1 MMKCQVEHITV
12 KNEDKNM
19 NPTIKIKFISRKEKF
34 ITNNNIDNS
43 NISFDIKETTK
54 KTDLKYEEKDTNLNT
69 NIISQEINQD
79 FPDKLEENTL
89 DSILIPSYPSTCVT
103 KGSYLDELILSS
115 TNVATLCTNNSQNLN
130 LNVATQSSLFPD
142 IEYSPVPEKEY
153 YDDILKE
160 LLIEEKKLEEYK
172 NSLCIK
178 YQEYLDN
185 KNRALL
191 ICFVY
196 KMAKFFKFKNRTI
209 FLCVQTMDRFLCKEK
224 IDQYYFL
231 LMCMCTLVIASK
243 FNEIY
248 YPAYKDII
256 RLFGRGYDYKVEQ
269 ALKMETLIL
278 KSIDYNLL
286 PNYPMYFFDIIT
298 QKTSLTEIEYFLGN
312 LMMELIQ
319 FDFYLYPIKNSIIA
333 QTVFGKV
340 VNLTRGKSFDSLAV
354 LKSIFPEENFESN
367 SKTISLIKTTSIA
380 INELLHNLNSDYFID
395 IYEKYRHPEILGES
409 IDYFLKN

>member
-19 NPTIKIKFISRKEKF
+19 NPTIKIKFISRKERF
-34 ITNNNIDNS
+34 ITNNIDNS

-130 LNVATQSSLFPD
+130 SNVPTQSPLFPD

-153 YDDILKE
+153 YDDILQE

>member
-34 ITNNNIDNS
+34 ITNNIDNS

-54 KTDLKYEEKDTNLNT
+54 KTDLKYEEKDKNINT

-130 LNVATQSSLFPD
+130 SNVATQSPLFPD

-153 YDDILKE
+153 YDDILQE

>member
-34 ITNNNIDNS
+34 ITHNIDNS

-130 LNVATQSSLFPD
+130 SNVATQSPLFPD

-153 YDDILKE
+153 YDDILQE

-191 ICFVY
+191 ICFIY

>member
-34 ITNNNIDNS
+34 ITNNIDNS

-115 TNVATLCTNNSQNLN
+115 TNVATLCINNSQHLN
-130 LNVATQSSLFPD
+130 SNVATQSPLFPD

-153 YDDILKE
+153 YDDILQE

-196 KMAKFFKFKNRTI
+196 RMAKFFKFKNRTI

>member
-34 ITNNNIDNS
+34 ITHNIDNS

-130 LNVATQSSLFPD
+130 SNVATQSPLFPD

-153 YDDILKE
+153 YDDILQE

>member
-34 ITNNNIDNS
+34 ITNNIDNS

-79 FPDKLEENTL
+79 FPDKSEENTL

-130 LNVATQSSLFPD
+130 SSVATQSPLFPD

-153 YDDILKE
+153 YDDILQE

-191 ICFVY
+191 ICFIY

>member
-34 ITNNNIDNS
+34 ITNNIDNS

-130 LNVATQSSLFPD
+130 SNVATQSPLFPD
-142 IEYSPVPEKEY
+142 IEYSPFPEKEY
-153 YDDILKE
+153 YDDILQE

-256 RLFGRGYDYKVEQ
+256 RLFGRGY
-269 ALKMETLIL
+269 M
-278 KSIDYNLL
+278 
-286 PNYPMYFFDIIT
+286 II
-298 QKTSLTEIEYFLGN
+298 K
-312 LMMELIQ
+312 
-319 FDFYLYPIKNSIIA
+319 
-333 QTVFGKV
+333 
-340 VNLTRGKSFDSLAV
+340 
-354 LKSIFPEENFESN
+354 
-367 SKTISLIKTTSIA
+367 
-380 INELLHNLNSDYFID
+380 
-395 IYEKYRHPEILGES
+395 
-409 IDYFLKN
+409 

>member
-34 ITNNNIDNS
+34 ITNNIDNS

-115 TNVATLCTNNSQNLN
+115 TNVATLCTNNSHNLN
-130 LNVATQSSLFPD
+130 SNVATQSPLFPD

-153 YDDILKE
+153 YDDILQE

>member
-34 ITNNNIDNS
+34 ITNNIDNS

-69 NIISQEINQD
+69 NIMSQEINQD
-79 FPDKLEENTL
+79 FPDKIEENTL

-130 LNVATQSSLFPD
+130 SNVATQSPLFPD

-153 YDDILKE
+153 YDDILQE

>member
-34 ITNNNIDNS
+34 ITNNIDNS

-115 TNVATLCTNNSQNLN
+115 TNVATLCTNNSQNFN
-130 LNVATQSSLFPD
+130 SNVATQSPLFPD

-153 YDDILKE
+153 YDDILQE

-196 KMAKFFKFKNRTI
+196 RMAKFFKFKNRTI

>member
-34 ITNNNIDNS
+34 ITNNIDNS

-130 LNVATQSSLFPD
+130 SNVTTQSPLFPD

-153 YDDILKE
+153 YDDILQE

>member
-34 ITNNNIDNS
+34 ITNNIDNS

-130 LNVATQSSLFPD
+130 SNVATQSPLFPD

-153 YDDILKE
+153 YDDILQE

-395 IYEKYRHPEILGES
+395 IYEKYRHPEILGEA

>member
-34 ITNNNIDNS
+34 ITNNIDNS

-79 FPDKLEENTL
+79 FPDKIEENTL

-130 LNVATQSSLFPD
+130 SNVATQSPLFPD

-153 YDDILKE
+153 YDDILQE

>member
-34 ITNNNIDNS
+34 ITNNIDNS

-130 LNVATQSSLFPD
+130 SNVATQSPLFPD

-153 YDDILKE
+153 YDDILQE

>member
-34 ITNNNIDNS
+34 ITNNIDNS

-130 LNVATQSSLFPD
+130 SNVATQSPLFPD

-153 YDDILKE
+153 YDDILQE

-354 LKSIFPEENFESN
+354 LKSIFP
-367 SKTISLIKTTSIA
+367 
-380 INELLHNLNSDYFID
+380 
-395 IYEKYRHPEILGES
+395 
-409 IDYFLKN
+409 

>member
-1 MMKCQVEHITV
+1 MMKCQLEHITV

-34 ITNNNIDNS
+34 ITNNIDNS

-130 LNVATQSSLFPD
+130 SNVATQSPLFPD

-153 YDDILKE
+153 YDDILQE

>member
-34 ITNNNIDNS
+34 ITNNIDNS

-54 KTDLKYEEKDTNLNT
+54 KTDLNYEEKDTNLNT

-79 FPDKLEENTL
+79 FPDKLDENTL

-130 LNVATQSSLFPD
+130 SNVATQSPLFPD

-153 YDDILKE
+153 YDDILQE

>member
-34 ITNNNIDNS
+34 ITNNIDNS

-89 DSILIPSYPSTCVT
+89 DSILIPSYLSTCVT

-130 LNVATQSSLFPD
+130 SNVATQSPLFPD

-153 YDDILKE
+153 YDDILQE

>member
-34 ITNNNIDNS
+34 ITHNIDNS

-130 LNVATQSSLFPD
+130 SNVATQSPLFPD

-153 YDDILKE
+153 YDDILQE

-231 LMCMCTLVIASK
+231 LMCMCAFVIASK

>member
-34 ITNNNIDNS
+34 ITNNIDNS

-130 LNVATQSSLFPD
+130 SNVATQSPLFPD

-153 YDDILKE
+153 YDDILQE

-196 KMAKFFKFKNRTI
+196 KMSKFFKFKNRTI

-231 LMCMCTLVIASK
+231 LMCICTLVIASK

-298 QKTSLTEIEYFLGN
+298 QKTNLTEIEYFLGN

>member
-19 NPTIKIKFISRKEKF
+19 NPTIKIKFISKKEKF
-34 ITNNNIDNS
+34 ITNNIDNS

-130 LNVATQSSLFPD
+130 SNVATQSPLFPD

-153 YDDILKE
+153 YDDILQE

-196 KMAKFFKFKNRTI
+196 KIAKFFKFKNRTI

>member
-12 KNEDKNM
+12 KNEDNNM
-19 NPTIKIKFISRKEKF
+19 NPTIKIKFISKKEKF
-34 ITNNNIDNS
+34 ITNNIDNS

-130 LNVATQSSLFPD
+130 SNVATQSPLFPD

-153 YDDILKE
+153 YDDILQE

-196 KMAKFFKFKNRTI
+196 KIAKFFKFKNRTI

>member
-34 ITNNNIDNS
+34 ITNNIDNS

-115 TNVATLCTNNSQNLN
+115 TNVATLCTNNSQYLN
-130 LNVATQSSLFPD
+130 SNVATQSPLFPD

-153 YDDILKE
+153 YDDILQE

>member
-34 ITNNNIDNS
+34 ITNNIDNS

-130 LNVATQSSLFPD
+130 SNVATQSPLFPD

-153 YDDILKE
+153 YDDILQE

-196 KMAKFFKFKNRTI
+196 RMAKFFKFKNRTI

>member
-34 ITNNNIDNS
+34 ITNNIDNS

-115 TNVATLCTNNSQNLN
+115 TNVATLCTNNSQYLN
-130 LNVATQSSLFPD
+130 SNVATQSPLFPD

-153 YDDILKE
+153 YDDILQE

-196 KMAKFFKFKNRTI
+196 RMAKFFKFKNRTI

>member
-34 ITNNNIDNS
+34 ITHNIDNS

-69 NIISQEINQD
+69 NIISQEISQD

-130 LNVATQSSLFPD
+130 SNVATQSPLFPD

-153 YDDILKE
+153 YDDILQE

>member
-34 ITNNNIDNS
+34 ITNNIDNS

-130 LNVATQSSLFPD
+130 SNVATQSPLFPD
-142 IEYSPVPEKEY
+142 TEYSPFPEKEY
-153 YDDILKE
+153 YDDILQE

>member
-19 NPTIKIKFISRKEKF
+19 NPTIKIKFISKKEKF
-34 ITNNNIDNS
+34 ITNNIDNS

-130 LNVATQSSLFPD
+130 SNVATQSPLFPD

-153 YDDILKE
+153 YDDILQE

-395 IYEKYRHPEILGES
+395 VYEKYRHPEILGES

>member
-34 ITNNNIDNS
+34 ITNNIDNS

-115 TNVATLCTNNSQNLN
+115 TNVTTLCTNNSQNLN
-130 LNVATQSSLFPD
+130 SNVATQSPLFPD

-153 YDDILKE
+153 YDDILQE

-395 IYEKYRHPEILGES
+395 VYEKYRHPEILGES

>member
-34 ITNNNIDNS
+34 ITNNIDNS

-130 LNVATQSSLFPD
+130 SNVATQSPLFPD

-153 YDDILKE
+153 YDDILQE

-319 FDFYLYPIKNSIIA
+319 FDFFLYPIKNSIIA

>member
-34 ITNNNIDNS
+34 ITNNIDNS

-54 KTDLKYEEKDTNLNT
+54 KTDLKYEEKDMNLNT

-130 LNVATQSSLFPD
+130 SNVATQSPLFPD

-153 YDDILKE
+153 YDDILQE

-248 YPAYKDII
+248 YPTYKDII

>member
-34 ITNNNIDNS
+34 ITNNIDNS

-89 DSILIPSYPSTCVT
+89 DSILIPSYPSTCIT

-130 LNVATQSSLFPD
+130 SNVATQSPLFPD

-153 YDDILKE
+153 YDDILQE

>member
-1 MMKCQVEHITV
+1 MKCQVEHITV

-34 ITNNNIDNS
+34 ITNNIDNS

-130 LNVATQSSLFPD
+130 SNVATQSPLFPD

-153 YDDILKE
+153 YDDILQE

>member
-34 ITNNNIDNS
+34 ITNNIDNS

-115 TNVATLCTNNSQNLN
+115 ANVATLCTNNSQNLN
-130 LNVATQSSLFPD
+130 SNVATQSPLFPD

-153 YDDILKE
+153 YDDILQE

>member
-34 ITNNNIDNS
+34 ITNNIDNS

-115 TNVATLCTNNSQNLN
+115 TNVATLCTNNSKNLN
-130 LNVATQSSLFPD
+130 SNVATQSPLFPD

-153 YDDILKE
+153 YDDILQE

-298 QKTSLTEIEYFLGN
+298 QKTSLTEIEYFLSN

-409 IDYFLKN
+409 IDYFLNN